1 MQIVVAIRRISSF
14 DLVFLF
20 HSLRSKNHIVIIKIL
35 SFFDGVEL
43 FPKNSTWISL
53 FIFVRC
59 DVSIIPFRFFN
70 WNTQHDCRWLCFRF
84 TFHQT
89 KPNQRNINRINSI
102 FLYFA
107 ADRLH
112 SLLLLFIL
120 AFFVCYEDSNV
131 SIGVSVN
138 YFHLKSS
145 LDLFFSSFFCS
156 THSIRKQTNDKKKLQ
171 QLFNAQF
178 HGIFPFSDSHEK
190 FFGSKNDNCIT
201 IYVNNLSSCTFSVKK
216 IQNWTKKEFDER
228 ARNKR

>member
-89 KPNQRNINRINSI
+89 KPNQRNINRINNI

-138 YFHLKSS
+138 YFHLRSS
-145 LDLFFSSFFCS
+145 LDLFFLLLSALL
-156 THSIRKQTNDKKKLQ
+156 IWYANKQTIKKNYNNFSMHNSTVYF
-171 QLFNAQF
+171 LFQI
-178 HGIFPFSDSHEK
+178 HT
-190 FFGSKNDNCIT
+190 KN
-201 IYVNNLSSCTFSVKK
+201 SS
-216 IQNWTKKEFDER
+216 
-228 ARNKR
+228 ARKMIIVLLFM